1 MIQHMARWVKARHWP
16 SILEFYRSISKST
29 RGEWVIPMLE
39 LVENIAAADFAQQL
53 YPITSMHT
61 LCISDLPEFD
71 LEREMLRIDFD
82 PKAGK
87 FKLEYQ
93 ETKSPLYKRW
103 GKMCSPEQAFPSFVR
118 LLKLRNWCRLS

>member
-1 MIQHMARWVKARHWP
+1 MIQRMARWVKARPWP

-39 LVENIAAADFAQQL
+39 LVEKIAAANFAQQL

-61 LCISDLPEFD
+61 LCISNLPEFD
-71 LEREMLRIDFD
+71 FEREMLRIDFD
-82 PKAGK
+82 PKARQ

-93 ETKSPLYKRW
+93 ETCSPLYKRW
-103 GKMCSPEQAFPSFVR
+103 RKTCSPEQVFPSIVR
-118 LLKLRNWCRLS
+118 FLKLKNWCRP